1 MTQSFANLNLFQKMA
16 ALQDAYRL
24 AEGIANGDKDHNG
37 VKDGAQGLALLSD
50 LRAQVDKH
58 DAVAALASLE
68 ALIAL
73 FGADV
78 ADIAARFGFVERKAS
93 PARRG

>member
-1 MTQSFANLNLFQKMA
+1 MPNFNNLNLFQKVA

-24 AEGIANGDKDHNG
+24 AEGIASGDKNHNG
-37 VKDGAQGLALLSD
+37 VKDGAEGLALLGE
-50 LRAQVDKH
+50 LKVAVDKP
-58 DAVAALASLE
+58 DAAGALAKLE

-78 ADIAARFGFVERKAS
+78 AEIAARFGFVERKAS